1 VRPVFDEITAITDA
15 FCARHL
21 DAEYGRLCGMLAA
34 KLARKR
40 PSPLVRGDRRIWA
53 AALVVLGE
61 TLHGLGDADAAQVCW
76 RDASTI
82 FAADEIAT
90 SSHYRSSLLAI
101 ESWPR

>member
-53 AALVVLGE
+53 AGIVYAIGRVNFL
-61 TLHGLGDADAAQVCW
+61 AAW
-76 RDASTI
+76 LLTR
-82 FAADEIAT
+82 AA
-90 SSHYRSSLLAI
+90 RLLLAI
-101 ESWPR
+101 